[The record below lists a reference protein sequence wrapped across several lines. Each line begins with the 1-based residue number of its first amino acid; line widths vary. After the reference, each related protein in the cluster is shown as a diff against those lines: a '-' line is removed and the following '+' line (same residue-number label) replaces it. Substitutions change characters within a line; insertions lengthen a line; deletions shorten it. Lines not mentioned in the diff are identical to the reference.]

1 MNNTVF
7 DKKQSR
13 GLPDA
18 SDVAP
23 DDLAQSWEM
32 VAAGRYMP
40 RRTRGS
46 FPGRELG

>member
-1 MNNTVF
+1 MDDTLF
-7 DKKQSR
+7 DHKKSR
-13 GLPDA
+13 GLPYE
-18 SDVAP
+18 SDPAP
-23 DDLAQSWEM
+23 EDLVQSWEM